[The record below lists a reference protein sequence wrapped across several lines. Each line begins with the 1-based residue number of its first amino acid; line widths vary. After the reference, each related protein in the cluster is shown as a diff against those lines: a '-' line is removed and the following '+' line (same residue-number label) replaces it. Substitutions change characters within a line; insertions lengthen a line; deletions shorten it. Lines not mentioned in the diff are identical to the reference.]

1 MKGAR
6 LRDRAHPLV
15 VELLCDNRDHS
26 GAAHAIEACGM
37 GSSRGGNGVLYDDDP
52 KTLVE
57 QAEGGLRHADIGF
70 EADEHSGASP
80 GFTDGRADEWIVS
93 QPEDD
98 LAQHGGIADGLD
110 QFGVEATPVVRRLH
124 RGDHRDLA
132 VARALDEEGDAFE
145 QTGLG
150 RVFDTGQKI
159 CLHVDDDEDGVI
171 WVNEAAHGWML
182 VISRRVCASR
192 VAYPFHMA
200 LTLPIVWN
208 DACLLHAPG
217 AEIWLGVRMPDDEGP
232 ERVGIIRD
240 ALVAQ
245 GAQLTQAEVHPD
257 EIVLAVHNADL
268 VDFLRTAWTAWGEAG
283 LPTDPGQDLVVPYLF
298 PTTAMLG
305 AVTPH
310 RPEAVWARTGYYC
323 FDTMTPI
330 AEGTW
335 AAARGAVDATLTAVD
350 LVRGGAPLAY
360 AITRPP
366 GHHVSRGAYGGSCY
380 LNNAAIA
387 VEALRAAGAGRVAL
401 VDIDAHHGNGAQEIF
416 WERGDVLTTSIHVD
430 PAAGWFPHVMGW
442 ADEVGG
448 GHGEY
453 ANRNVPLSPG
463 SGDGEWLVAL
473 DQCLADVQTLG
484 AEAIVLALGVDAAT
498 GDPNSPLNVTPA
510 GYHEAGRRIGALGL
524 PIVAVQEGGYDLPT
538 LGGLVTATIVGLEEG
553 MRDG

>member
-1 MKGAR
+1 
-6 LRDRAHPLV
+6 
-15 VELLCDNRDHS
+15 
-26 GAAHAIEACGM
+26 
-37 GSSRGGNGVLYDDDP
+37 
-52 KTLVE
+52 
-57 QAEGGLRHADIGF
+57 
-70 EADEHSGASP
+70 
-80 GFTDGRADEWIVS
+80 
-93 QPEDD
+93 
-98 LAQHGGIADGLD
+98 
-110 QFGVEATPVVRRLH
+110 
-124 RGDHRDLA
+124 
-132 VARALDEEGDAFE
+132 
-145 QTGLG
+145 
-150 RVFDTGQKI
+150 
-159 CLHVDDDEDGVI
+159 
-171 WVNEAAHGWML
+171 
-182 VISRRVCASR
+182 
-192 VAYPFHMA
+192 MA

-232 ERVGIIRD
+232 ERAGIIRE
-240 ALVAQ
+240 ALVAE
-245 GAQLTQAEVHPD
+245 GAQLTQAEAHPD
-257 EIVLAVHNADL
+257 DIVLTVHNADL

-335 AAARGAVDATLTAVD
+335 EAARGAVDATLTAVD

-401 VDIDAHHGNGAQEIF
+401 VDVDAHHGNGAQEIF

-448 GHGEY
+448 GHGEH

-463 SGDGEWLVAL
+463 SGDREWLAAL
-473 DQCLADVQTLG
+473 DQCLADAQTLG